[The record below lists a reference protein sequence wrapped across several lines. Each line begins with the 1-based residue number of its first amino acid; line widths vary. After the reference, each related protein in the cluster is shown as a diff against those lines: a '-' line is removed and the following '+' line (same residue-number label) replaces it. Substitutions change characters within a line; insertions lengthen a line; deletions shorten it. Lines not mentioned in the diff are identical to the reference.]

1 MSGLLRWAA
10 AACLILPVPVLPQV
24 GGLLCSHNVAHLPY
38 RLVAQAFCSCP
49 AAQLLAASTLRL
61 LPVASPTHPLPH
73 APTLRRIASFK
84 DLSLQALQAAADD
97 AAAGT
102 GGSHPSPLVGPPTLR
117 ELHSGDSGSG
127 AATAAAPAVSSAAS
141 NGVRQPQQ
149 AAVEKP
155 QQPPAASSGSTGAGS
170 SEGGGGTSSGG
181 GLRRR
186 PFEQRAE
193 ELTAL
198 ANRWVVLLGGAAWR
212 LGSWRV
218 ACHEQGAPDFMHLN
232 REAACEA
239 GAD

>member
-1 MSGLLRWAA
+1 MGL
-10 AACLILPVPVLPQV
+10 C
-24 GGLLCSHNVAHLPY
+24 GGLLLCFCARQLLCCPEVGGAVVLAQCCAPSIPADCTGFVQLPSCSAASSTHP
-38 RLVAQAFCSCP
+38 SP
-49 AAQLLAASTLRL
+49 AACSIT
-61 LPVASPTHPLPH
+61 THHPPH

-84 DLSLQALQAAADD
+84 DLSLQALQAAADE

-102 GGSHPSPLVGPPTLR
+102 AGSRPSPLVGPPTLR

-155 QQPPAASSGSTGAGS
+155 QQPPTASSGSTGAGS

-198 ANRWVVLLGGAAWR
+198 ANRWVVLPAGAGWR
-212 LGSWRV
+212 LGM
-218 ACHEQGAPDFMHLN
+218 P
-232 REAACEA
+232 
-239 GAD
+239 